1 MDENLNIGGNETPV
15 DTPATET
22 QEVNSEEMQP
32 TSQDNSN
39 ERVYSRSD
47 VERIMRKRVERS
59 HNSFFKRYGV
69 TDLKGLD
76 ELFDQTKKFK
86 SMQDEYGAIQLKNS
100 ELFQENAF
108 LRNNISPERY
118 QDIRAYFKGNDIPFT
133 EEALIEAMQSHPEW
147 LKQVQPVTT
156 IKSLG
161 TEASVNPVD
170 NELERAKKYLN
181 F

>member
-1 MDENLNIGGNETPV
+1 MDENLMQVNETP
-15 DTPATET
+15 TET
-22 QEVNSEEMQP
+22 AEVESQNVNSVEEVPP
-32 TSQDNSN
+32 TQDETS
-39 ERVYSRSD
+39 ERLYSRQD

-76 ELFDQTKKFK
+76 DLFDQSKKFK

-118 QDIRAYFKGNDIPFT
+118 ADIRAYFKGSDIPFT
-133 EEALIEAMQSHPEW
+133 EEALLQALATHPEW
-147 LKQVQPVTT
+147 VKQQPQVAT
-156 IKSLG
+156 IKTLG
-161 TEASVNPVD
+161 SESSVKPED
-170 NELERAKKYLN
+170 NELERAKKFLN